1 MKGELQNFQVL
12 GGSGN
17 YLKVCILIIH
27 THMLCLPPI
36 PPSPVCVC
44 VGGRAAVSF
53 TSCCNSKAVCK
64 VNSLSQKGIQCGC
77 GGMRKQ

>member
-12 GGSGN
+12 GGRDN

-36 PPSPVCVC
+36 PPFLSSVCVC
-44 VGGRAAVSF
+44 GVWHQCRLPVVAI
-53 TSCCNSKAVCK
+53 
-64 VNSLSQKGIQCGC
+64 QKLYV
-77 GGMRKQ
+77 R

>member
-12 GGSGN
+12 GGRDN

-36 PPSPVCVC
+36 PPFLSSVCVC
-44 VGGRAAVSF
+44 VVCGSSVVYQLLQF
-53 TSCCNSKAVCK
+53 KSC
-64 VNSLSQKGIQCGC
+64 
-77 GGMRKQ
+77 M